1 MASGRSS
8 TDIRLRRQV
17 RTGGMTAAPSAAVL
31 RARNEARC
39 WRILDTA
46 APLELGDLDWASV
59 PRIELDPSVL
69 EVLVFMRDV
78 EGFTD
83 RDPVGLSA
91 HRTTLSDP
99 LVSRFL
105 RDVWRVEEA
114 GHTAAITRF
123 LHAYQ
128 HAHGVDLPGRQPPPP
143 SEPTRIERVVG
154 RFGGPVGDVVAAA
167 HMAWGA
173 ANELLTLNGYRLLA
187 DRCGHPMLAEL
198 LRRISAQE
206 SRHYSFYLLQA
217 EWRLAASRPARLALR
232 QVLLRS
238 WTPVGIGD
246 GYKRPEEFARVLDIL
261 APGPLKESALGRM
274 DARISALPGFAG
286 LRIFRD
292 AATTLAA
299 A

>member
-1 MASGRSS
+1 MASGRST
-8 TDIRLRRQV
+8 TDIQGRPRC
-17 RTGGMTAAPSAAVL
+17 RTEGMASSRSVADL
-31 RARNEARC
+31 RATNDARC
-39 WRILDTA
+39 RRILDTA
-46 APLELGDLDWASV
+46 APLELGDLDWGSV
-59 PRIELDPSVL
+59 AAIELDPSVL
-69 EVLVFMRDV
+69 EVLVYMRDV

-83 RDPVGLSA
+83 RDPVGLTA

-99 LVSRFL
+99 LVARFL
-105 RDVWRVEEA
+105 REVWRVEEA
-114 GHTAAITRF
+114 GHAAAIARF
-123 LHAYQ
+123 LDVYGT
-128 HAHGVDLPGRQPPPP
+128 AHGVDLPRRQPPPP
-143 SEPTRIERVVG
+143 AEPAPVERLVA
-154 RFGGPVGDVVAAA
+154 RLGGPVGDVVAAA

-198 LRRISAQE
+198 LRRIAAQE

-217 EWRLAASRPARLALR
+217 EWRLAASRPARIALR

-261 APGPLKESALGRM
+261 APGRSKDQALGRM
-274 DARISALPGFAG
+274 DARISALPGFQG

-292 AATTLAA
+292 AADALAA